1 MRMSLCRAL
10 VLLRHKDLL
19 ALTDLLQ
26 LFFDLLKCQDKTLR
40 KFLRDH
46 IVTDLKNVNAKH
58 KVLIL
63 EEGGR
68 PKTNSRPFFN
78 RTNGCN
84 QPKAQKASVKHYFLD
99 HRQNF
104 TFQSERAI
112 ITYRLKVKLKIMRN
126 KKYIRTLRSSI
137 K

>member
-1 MRMSLCRAL
+1 MSLCRAL

-58 KVLIL
+58 KVHFC
-63 EEGGR
+63 EVWR
-68 PKTNSRPFFN
+68 PEI
-78 RTNGCN
+78 G
-84 QPKAQKASVKHYFLD
+84 
-99 HRQNF
+99 
-104 TFQSERAI
+104 
-112 ITYRLKVKLKIMRN
+112 
-126 KKYIRTLRSSI
+126 
-137 K
+137 